1 MKICITIAALFVM
14 GAATSIAQTSSQPAP
29 AKPPIE
35 LNVAAPDKPAQPKID
50 PAKEADIRLLMEVNG
65 SKAVIVETVSSM
77 LTSMRPLMTQAMPP
91 GDYREKLIDLFFAKF
106 QTKID
111 VNQFIQIAIP
121 AYDKNFSHDEIK
133 GLIAFYQ
140 SPIGQKTV
148 STLPKLMSE
157 LREAG
162 QQWGRQVGQD
172 SMKEVLAE
180 HPEMEAALEAAAK
193 DGKAN

>member
-1 MKICITIAALFVM
+1 M